1 VGGYIV
7 RRLLSL
13 IPLILI
19 LSCLVFALSFLIP
32 GDPARTLAG
41 GLKATPERVALVR
54 KQLGLDKPVLSQYG
68 RWVGH
73 VGRGDLGKSLLDNT
87 TVFTQIR
94 QRFPVTLSMALG
106 GMFVTLLIG
115 VPAGLVAGTR
125 PGTLLDRLVTLGTSA
140 AIAMPDFW
148 VAMILI
154 VVFAV
159 KLKLLPPIGFVHFTQ
174 SPVDWLQHL
183 YLPCIALGLGGA
195 ASIARLLRGAMV
207 DVLEQDYIRT
217 AGAKGL
223 RQRTIVM
230 KHALKNAALAPITVL
245 GIQFAYLL
253 GGTVVLE
260 QIFSIPGMGQY
271 FFNALV
277 RKDLPVIQG
286 VTLVV
291 AVTFVVINLT
301 VDVMYAYVNPK
312 VRLG

>member
-1 VGGYIV
+1 VGGYVV
-7 RRLLSL
+7 RRILAL
-13 IPLILI
+13 IPLVLI
-19 LSCLVFALSFLIP
+19 LSALVFALSFLIP

-54 KQLGLDKPVLSQYG
+54 KHLGLDRPVYVQYG
-68 RWVGH
+68 HWVSHASTGN
-73 VGRGDLGKSLLDNT
+73 LGKSILDNE
-87 TVFTQIR
+87 TVAAQIKT
-94 QRFPVTLSMALG
+94 RFPVTLSMALG
-106 GMFVTLLIG
+106 AMVVTLVIG
-115 VPAGLVAGTR
+115 IPTGILAGTH
-125 PGTLLDRLVTLGTSA
+125 PGTFIDRLVTFGTSA

-148 VAMILI
+148 LAMILV

-159 KLKLLPPIGFVHFTQ
+159 KLHVLPAIGYVHPSA
-174 SPVDWLQHL
+174 SPVEWITHL
-183 YLPCIALGLGGA
+183 YLPCFGLGLGGA
-195 ASIARLLRGAMV
+195 ASIARLLRGSLV

-223 RQRTIVM
+223 KPRSIVL
-230 KHALKNAALAPITVL
+230 KHALKNAAIAPMTVL

-291 AVTFVVINLT
+291 AVTFVVVNLT
-301 VDVMYAYVNPK
+301 VDVLYAYVNPK
-312 VRLG
+312 IRLA